1 LSGRYRRG
9 NRKSRVV
16 NDDLCGHVS
25 TGRVY
30 PYTGQLLTSKSTI
43 TIFAWPLSARTMS
56 YPVTCCE
63 IEYLRMR
70 TSSQQTSAQQ
80 HRENG

>member
-1 LSGRYRRG
+1 
-9 NRKSRVV
+9 
-16 NDDLCGHVS
+16 
-25 TGRVY
+25 
-30 PYTGQLLTSKSTI
+30 
-43 TIFAWPLSARTMS
+43 MS